1 LKSTSQSLDYED
13 PRGRD
18 SDLRDPRSTQEWR
31 GFSQRIAN
39 AIVQCLRPRKVFDAG
54 CGSGS
59 LAEMLWDRGVETRG
73 RDTSEQAMAGMRP
86 DVRCWCELG
95 SITDPI
101 DGQYD
106 LMLCVNVLEYMTK
119 KDASAA
125 IHNITNSV
133 FTYSQRSPRRIQLA
147 SNRGLDLLQV

>member
-1 LKSTSQSLDYED
+1 MKSTGDSFDYEHS
-13 PRGRD
+13 RARNG
-18 SDLRDPRSTQEWR
+18 DLRYPRSTQEWR
-31 GFSQRIAN
+31 GFSQRIAD

-54 CGSGS
+54 CGSGF

-73 RDTSEQAMAGMRP
+73 RDISEQAMAEMRP

-106 LMLCVNVLEYMTK
+106 SGVVY
-119 KDASAA
+119 
-125 IHNITNSV
+125 
-133 FTYSQRSPRRIQLA
+133 
-147 SNRGLDLLQV
+147 